1 MGTPQPYRPNAPEPI
16 LGEDFPPAF
25 EQALDSGVPA
35 VLDLKVDPEAILPH
49 ATLSEVRQQAQTN

>member
-49 ATLSEVRQQAQTN
+49 ATLS